1 MPGNKDDR
9 LQLRMEP
16 ELKDW
21 FKDDAAPEGG
31 MSRVVHQ
38 HVAARY
44 EKKTGKPWKGSTSDG
59 TTKTDPGD
67 GGAADLAEH
76 GAGTD

>member
-38 HVAARY
+38 HVVDRY
-44 EKKTGKPWKGSTSDG
+44 KQKTGKPWKGSASDG
-59 TTKTDPGD
+59 TTETDSGD
-67 GGAADLAEH
+67 GGESDPEEH
-76 GAGTD
+76 GTRTP